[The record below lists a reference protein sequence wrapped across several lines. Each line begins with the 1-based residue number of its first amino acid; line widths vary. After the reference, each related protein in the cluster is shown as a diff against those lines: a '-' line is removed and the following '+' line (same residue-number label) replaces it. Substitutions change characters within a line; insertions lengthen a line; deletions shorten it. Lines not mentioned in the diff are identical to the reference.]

1 MALASYIIGS
11 GLTALIGG
19 ISYNYLFIKENKI
32 EDNEDLNEDLNES
45 INYSL
50 IDEKLNDN
58 LVCSKETP
66 KLGITFKDKSNS
78 IIKIC
83 KEECGFEFINNS
95 KKDRQKLL
103 RYIREYEKIGKL
115 GFVNNHKK
123 KYKRKQEL
131 LNINLKIK

>member
-1 MALASYIIGS
+1 MALVSYIIGS
-11 GLTALIGG
+11 GLTAIIGG
-19 ISYNYLFIKENKI
+19 ISYNYLFIKEENLEDI
-32 EDNEDLNEDLNES
+32 EDLSES

-58 LVCSKETP
+58 LVSSKETP
-66 KLGITFKDKSNS
+66 KLGVTFKEKSNS

-83 KEECGFEFINNS
+83 KEDCGFEFRNNS

-115 GFVNNHKK
+115 GFVTNHKK
-123 KYKRKQEL
+123 KYKRKQDL
-131 LNINLKIK
+131 IKKK

>member
-19 ISYNYLFIKENKI
+19 ISYNYLFIKEEK
-32 EDNEDLNEDLNES
+32 EDLNVS

-58 LVCSKETP
+58 LVSSKETP

-83 KEECGFEFINNS
+83 REDCGFECRNNS

-103 RYIREYEKIGKL
+103 RYIREYEKLGKL

-123 KYKRKQEL
+123 KSKRKQEL
-131 LNINLKIK
+131 LNIQG

>member
-1 MALASYIIGS
+1 MALISYIVGS

-19 ISYNYLFIKENKI
+19 VSYRYFSGKKEN
-32 EDNEDLNEDLNES
+32 EALNKDLNES

-50 IDEKLNDN
+50 IDEKLIET
-58 LVCSKETP
+58 LVSSKKTP
-66 KLGITFKDKSNS
+66 PLGVTFQEKSNS

-83 KEECGFEFINNS
+83 REDCGFECRKNS

-103 RYIREYEKIGKL
+103 RYIREYEKLGKV

-123 KYKRKQEL
+123 KYKRD
-131 LNINLKIK
+131 

>member
-19 ISYNYLFIKENKI
+19 FSYNYLFIKEEK
-32 EDNEDLNEDLNES
+32 EEKEDLNES

-50 IDEKLNDN
+50 IDEKLNDT
-58 LVCSKETP
+58 LVSSKETP

-83 KEECGFEFINNS
+83 REDCGFECRNNS

-103 RYIREYEKIGKL
+103 RYIREYEKLGKL

-123 KYKRKQEL
+123 KSKRKQEL
-131 LNINLKIK
+131 LNIQG

>member
-1 MALASYIIGS
+1 MALISYIVGS

-19 ISYNYLFIKENKI
+19 VSYRYFSGKTEN
-32 EDNEDLNEDLNES
+32 EALNEDLNES

-50 IDEKLNDN
+50 IDEKL
-58 LVCSKETP
+58 KETVVSSKKTP
-66 KLGITFKDKSNS
+66 SLGVTFQDKCNS

-83 KEECGFEFINNS
+83 REDCGFECRKNS

-103 RYIREYEKIGKL
+103 RYIREYEKLGKL

-123 KYKRKQEL
+123 KYNRD
-131 LNINLKIK
+131 

>member
-1 MALASYIIGS
+1 MALTSYIIGS

-19 ISYNYLFIKENKI
+19 FSYNYIFGKEEKLEEN
-32 EDNEDLNEDLNES
+32 DNLSES

-58 LVCSKETP
+58 LVSSKETP
-66 KLGITFKDKSNS
+66 KLGVTFKDKSNS

-83 KEECGFEFINNS
+83 REDCGFEIRNNS

-103 RYIREYEKIGKL
+103 RYIREYERLGKL

-123 KYKRKQEL
+123 KYKRKQDL
-131 LNINLKIK
+131 IKKI

>member
-1 MALASYIIGS
+1 MALTSYIIGS

-19 ISYNYLFIKENKI
+19 ISYNYLVSKEEVQESKS
-32 EDNEDLNEDLNES
+32 LNES

-58 LVCSKETP
+58 LVSSKETP

-83 KEECGFEFINNS
+83 REDCGFECRNNS

-103 RYIREYEKIGKL
+103 RYIREYEKLGKL

-123 KYKRKQEL
+123 KSKRKQEL
-131 LNINLKIK
+131 LNIQG

>member
-19 ISYNYLFIKENKI
+19 ISYNYLFIKEEKLL
-32 EDNEDLNEDLNES
+32 ENEDLNES

>member
-19 ISYNYLFIKENKI
+19 FSYNYLFIKEEK
-32 EDNEDLNEDLNES
+32 EDLTES

-58 LVCSKETP
+58 LVSSKETP

-83 KEECGFEFINNS
+83 REDCGFECRNNS

-103 RYIREYEKIGKL
+103 RYIREYEKLGKL

-123 KYKRKQEL
+123 KSKRKQEL
-131 LNINLKIK
+131 LNIQG

>member
-19 ISYNYLFIKENKI
+19 ISYNYLFIKEEK
-32 EDNEDLNEDLNES
+32 EDLNES

-50 IDEKLNDN
+50 IDEKLNDT
-58 LVCSKETP
+58 LVSSKETP

-83 KEECGFEFINNS
+83 REDCGFECRNNS

-103 RYIREYEKIGKL
+103 RYIREYEKLGKL

-123 KYKRKQEL
+123 KSKRKQEL
-131 LNINLKIK
+131 LNIQG

>member
-1 MALASYIIGS
+1 MALTSYIIGS

-19 ISYNYLFIKENKI
+19 ISYNYLVIKEENI
-32 EDNEDLNEDLNES
+32 EEKNNLSES

-58 LVCSKETP
+58 LVSSKATP
-66 KLGITFKDKSNS
+66 NLGVTFKDKSNS

-83 KEECGFEFINNS
+83 REDCGFECRNNS

-103 RYIREYEKIGKL
+103 RYIREYEKIGKI
-115 GFVNNHKK
+115 GFINNHMK
-123 KYKRKQEL
+123 KYKRNQDL
-131 LNINLKIK
+131 LKKI

>member
-1 MALASYIIGS
+1 MALTSYIIGS

-19 ISYNYLFIKENKI
+19 ISYNYLFSKE
-32 EDNEDLNEDLNES
+32 EVQERQSLNES

-58 LVCSKETP
+58 LVSSKQSP
-66 KLGITFKDKSNS
+66 KLGVTFKDKCNA
-78 IIKIC
+78 IIIIC
-83 KEECGFEFINNS
+83 KEDCGFECRDNS

>member
-1 MALASYIIGS
+1 MALISYIVGS

-19 ISYNYLFIKENKI
+19 VSYRYFSGKKE
-32 EDNEDLNEDLNES
+32 NEDLNES

-50 IDEKLNDN
+50 IDEKL
-58 LVCSKETP
+58 KETVVSSKKSP
-66 KLGITFKDKSNS
+66 SLGVTFQDKCNS

-83 KEECGFEFINNS
+83 REDCGFECRKNS

-103 RYIREYEKIGKL
+103 RYIREYEKLGKV

-123 KYKRKQEL
+123 KYKRD
-131 LNINLKIK
+131 

>member
-1 MALASYIIGS
+1 MALVSYIIGS
-11 GLTALIGG
+11 GLTAIIGG
-19 ISYNYLFIKENKI
+19 ISYNYLFIKEENLEDI
-32 EDNEDLNEDLNES
+32 EDLSES

-58 LVCSKETP
+58 LVSSKETP
-66 KLGITFKDKSNS
+66 KLGVTFKEKSNS

-83 KEECGFEFINNS
+83 KEDCGFEFRNNS

-103 RYIREYEKIGKL
+103 RYIREYERLGKV

-123 KYKRKQEL
+123 KYKKIQES
-131 LNINLKIK
+131 IKK

>member
-1 MALASYIIGS
+1 MALTSYIIGS

-19 ISYNYLFIKENKI
+19 ISYNYLFMKEENI
-32 EDNEDLNEDLNES
+32 EEKNNLSES

-58 LVCSKETP
+58 LVSSKATP
-66 KLGITFKDKSNS
+66 NLGVTFKDKSNS

-83 KEECGFEFINNS
+83 REDCGFECRNNS

>member
-1 MALASYIIGS
+1 MAFISYIVGS

-19 ISYNYLFIKENKI
+19 VSYRYFSGKTE
-32 EDNEDLNEDLNES
+32 NEDLNEDLNES
-45 INYSL
+45 INYAL
-50 IDEKLNDN
+50 IDEKL
-58 LVCSKETP
+58 KETLVSSKKTP
-66 KLGITFKDKSNS
+66 SLGVTFQDKCNS

-83 KEECGFEFINNS
+83 REDCGFECRKNS

-123 KYKRKQEL
+123 KYKRD
-131 LNINLKIK
+131 

>member
-19 ISYNYLFIKENKI
+19 ISYNYLFIKEEK
-32 EDNEDLNEDLNES
+32 EKEEKEDLTES

-58 LVCSKETP
+58 LVSSKETP

-83 KEECGFEFINNS
+83 REDCGFECRNNS

-103 RYIREYEKIGKL
+103 RYIREYEKLGKL

-123 KYKRKQEL
+123 NKNK
-131 LNINLKIK
+131 ICLKK

>member
-11 GLTALIGG
+11 GLTALIGS
-19 ISYNYLFIKENKI
+19 ISYNYLFIKEEKLL
-32 EDNEDLNEDLNES
+32 ENEDLNES